1 MGTWG
6 AALYEDDSASD
17 LKNTLALLC
26 KVPVDGERLLNY
38 LKQLHGERD
47 PADGDDAFFWLVTAD
62 QFEKRGIGC
71 AEVSANALAIIENG
85 LDLENAGDR
94 GADEKFLDKRA
105 RVLNELAARLKSP
118 RPLRERKTSAKLPD
132 MVVQTG
138 EVYAFPTMQ
147 GMGWNPYRHL
157 AEGSFKPDGWSAMV
171 VLDTGRMFDWLP
183 WCALASLSVDPV
195 AKPSLHDAVCGQMI
209 FHLQTLGAGRFV
221 PKRKHAQGL
230 GLELLGHVRLDPVL
244 VAPHLS
250 KWPVSTAV
258 SFDWSMAYAA
268 YSGTYKGLPVGCELE
283 KLLMS
288 EYAK

>member
-6 AALYEDDSASD
+6 AALYDDDSASD

-38 LKQLHGERD
+38 LKQLHGERN

-62 QFEKRGIGC
+62 QFEKRGIVC
-71 AEVSANALAIIENG
+71 TEASTNALAIIEHG
-85 LDLENAGDR
+85 IDLDNARDR
-94 GADEKFLDKRA
+94 GADEKFLGKRA
-105 RVLNELAARLKSP
+105 RVLDELAARLKSP
-118 RPLRERKTSAKLPD
+118 RPLRDKKTAGKPPD
-132 MVVQTG
+132 MVLQTG

-147 GMGWNPYRHL
+147 GMGWNPYRNL
-157 AEGSFKPDGWSAMV
+157 AEGSFKADGWSAMV

-195 AKPSLHDAVCGQMI
+195 VKPTLHDAVRGQMI
-209 FHLQTLGAGRFV
+209 FHLQTYGAGRFV

-230 GLELLGHVRLDPVL
+230 GLELLGHVTLDPLL

-250 KWPVSTAV
+250 KWSVSTAIAC
-258 SFDWSMAYAA
+258 DWSIAYAA
-268 YSGTYKGLPVGCELE
+268 YSGTYKGLPTGCELE
-283 KLLMS
+283 ALLNTG
-288 EYAK
+288 